1 MSKIKKNYIYV
12 DVSITENSPHRTGI
26 QRVVREFCDH
36 FKKNTKD
43 NLVIKYINVNK
54 ASISENDDPL
64 MNATNFI
71 DFKVKINNFINSIRR
86 SIFVML
92 PERIATKISAITTRY
107 FRIKNLYKN
116 LVVKDNNET
125 HTLLL
130 IDSNWT
136 RDALILS
143 KLFQNDGHKI
153 VSVFYDLSPIIE
165 PDYFEKGVAKNFKN
179 YWVAQLEYSDLVLS
193 ISKTISNELK
203 SYVKKTNWHT
213 KKNIKYDFIKLG
225 CNFYNNDLVDI
236 KVLRQKN
243 KYLVVGS
250 IEPRKNVV
258 TVLNAFEILWH
269 ENYDLTL
276 TVAFNNSWHEESLM
290 ARLKKHPLLNK
301 KLFLIFNSSDREL
314 AIEYQASSTL
324 ISASVYEGYGLGLA
338 EALNFGCNVIA
349 SKIPVYQELYKDN
362 VTFFENNPADLK
374 DTIINQ
380 LTSKKVLKEFKP
392 TTWMSASDQLIR
404 KVIGH

>member
-12 DVSITENSPHRTGI
+12 DVSITENSPHQTGI

-36 FKKNTKD
+36 FKKDIRD

-54 ASISENDDPL
+54 ASFSQNDDLL

-92 PERIATKISAITTRY
+92 PESVASKIASHTTRY
-107 FRIKNLYKN
+107 FRIKNMYKN

-153 VSVFYDLSPIIE
+153 VSVFYDLSPIVE
-165 PDYFEKGVAKNFKN
+165 PGYFEKGVARNFKN

-193 ISKTISNELK
+193 ISKTISDELK
-203 SYVKKTNWHT
+203 DFVKKEGWRT

-225 CNFYNNDLVDI
+225 CNFFNKKLVNI
-236 KVLRQKN
+236 NILREKR
-243 KYLVVGS
+243 KYLLVGS
-250 IEPRKNVV
+250 IEPRKNVG
-258 TVLNAFEILWH
+258 TVLAAFELIWH
-269 ENYDLTL
+269 EGYDLTL
-276 TVAFNNSWHEESLM
+276 TIAYNNFWHEESLL

-301 KLFLIFNSSDREL
+301 KLFLIFNCSDREL
-314 AIEYQASSTL
+314 AIEYQSSSTL

-338 EALNFGCNVIA
+338 EALNFGCKVIA
-349 SKIPVYQELYKDN
+349 SKIPVYQELYEGN

-380 LTSKKVLKEFKP
+380 LTSKKVFKEFKP
-392 TTWMSASDQLIR
+392 TTWVSATKQLTR

>member
-1 MSKIKKNYIYV
+1 M
-12 DVSITENSPHRTGI
+12 
-26 QRVVREFCDH
+26 
-36 FKKNTKD
+36 
-43 NLVIKYINVNK
+43 
-54 ASISENDDPL
+54 
-64 MNATNFI
+64 
-71 DFKVKINNFINSIRR
+71 
-86 SIFVML
+86 
-92 PERIATKISAITTRY
+92 
-107 FRIKNLYKN
+107 
-116 LVVKDNNET
+116 
-125 HTLLL
+125 
-130 IDSNWT
+130 
-136 RDALILS
+136 
-143 KLFQNDGHKI
+143 
-153 VSVFYDLSPIIE
+153 
-165 PDYFEKGVAKNFKN
+165 
-179 YWVAQLEYSDLVLS
+179 
-193 ISKTISNELK
+193 
-203 SYVKKTNWHT
+203 
-213 KKNIKYDFIKLG
+213 
-225 CNFYNNDLVDI
+225 
-236 KVLRQKN
+236 LRQKN

-349 SKIPVYQELYKDN
+349 SKIPVYQELYKDS